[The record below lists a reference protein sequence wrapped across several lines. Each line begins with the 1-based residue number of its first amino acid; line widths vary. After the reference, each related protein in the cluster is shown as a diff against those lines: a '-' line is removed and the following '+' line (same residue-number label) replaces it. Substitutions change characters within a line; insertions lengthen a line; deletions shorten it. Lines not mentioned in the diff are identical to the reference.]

1 MLMYSVVI
9 NVRRPENL
17 MSLAGIAVLLL
28 VSWLVSSDRANVSG
42 GMVPGVFCLASSSV
56 GWLVGWLAGSLVG

>member
-42 GMVPGVFCLASSSV
+42 GMVPGVFAWPVLRLV
-56 GWLVGWLAGSLVG
+56 GWLVGSLVR